1 MRFGCC
7 LPGASFVPQI
17 SGAGAKAQSSDEHR
31 DKVEEL
37 KRGVESLRSAGCDF
51 IEMSVL
57 SVVDLTDDE
66 FARFRAYLK
75 ENEIEIEVFCS
86 FVPPSIRLI
95 GEDIDRPLIMR
106 YIQKALSRCAACGAK
121 VIVFGSGGAR
131 TRPEGFPKDQADR
144 QLLDFLRMCN
154 DCSGA
159 MGLLVKIAIE
169 PLNPAEANMVTGI
182 REGYELW
189 KKAQEADCRYIGLL
203 ADSYHM
209 HVCQDEIGDIGEM
222 AKALIHVH
230 IADEDRKLPG
240 KAESGF
246 DFSSFFKALK
256 ESGYSGRISAECP
269 MGDLQSDAKYCVDFA
284 RNIWEKA

>member
-1 MRFGCC
+1 M
-7 LPGASFVPQI
+7 PQI
-17 SGAGAKAQSSDEHR
+17 SGANAQRSGDEISR
-31 DKVEEL
+31 VEEL
-37 KRGVESLRSAGCDF
+37 KRGVDSLRNAGCDF

-57 SVVDLTDDE
+57 SVVDLTNDE
-66 FARFRAYLK
+66 FSRFRAYLK

-95 GEDIDRPLIMR
+95 GDDIDRSLIMR

-131 TRPEGFPKDQADR
+131 TRPEGFPKEQADR
-144 QLLDFLRMCN
+144 QLLEFLRMCN

-182 REGYELW
+182 GEGYELW
-189 KKAQEADCRYIGLL
+189 KKADAAGCRYIGLL

-209 HVCQDEIGDIGEM
+209 HVCKDEIGDLKEM
-222 AKALIHVH
+222 AKALIHIH
-230 IADEDRKLPG
+230 IADADRKLPG
-240 KAESGF
+240 KAENGF
-246 DFSSFFKALK
+246 DFAAFFKALK

-269 MGDLQSDAKYCVDFA
+269 MDDLQSDAKYCVDFA
-284 RNIWEKA
+284 RGIWEQA